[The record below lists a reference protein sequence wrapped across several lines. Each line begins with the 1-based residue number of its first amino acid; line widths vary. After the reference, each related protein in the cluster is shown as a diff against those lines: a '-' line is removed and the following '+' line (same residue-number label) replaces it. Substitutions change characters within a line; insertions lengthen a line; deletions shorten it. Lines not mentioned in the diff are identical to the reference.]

1 MPPDR
6 DYVAQGGVSHGEMC
20 DWCGED
26 VSPQGAMIEII
37 WINPGPVLATAFLH
51 PACYESWRAAQFPS
65 A

>member
-26 VSPQGAMIEII
+26 VSPQCAMIEII

-51 PACYESWRAAQFPS
+51 PACYETWRAAQFPT